1 MSEETEEDSFGVK
14 SKKQVLAKPDLLNRC
29 SPSTYSRIRL
39 AGQQRELSPRPLLD
53 RRQLGKDHIGGIH
66 KFGVFHP
73 QALHVGVV
81 DTGCFVYPLGELI
94 QVIA

>member
-53 RRQLGKDHIGGIH
+53 RR
-66 KFGVFHP
+66 
-73 QALHVGVV
+73 
-81 DTGCFVYPLGELI
+81 
-94 QVIA
+94 